1 MALWVPGDTSGLG
14 RWCRAED
21 TEALGLPTCLDR
33 DQSHEPFRREE
44 EEEAGS
50 KRVVVRELGGDASA
64 LNRMAS
70 NFPSTREGRGTNLL
84 LHHRGQ
90 CQKRNPFLRTKQGG
104 GEQTVSKQQANCI
117 AAEGESSLAP
127 PPP

>member
-50 KRVVVRELGGDASA
+50 KRVVVRELGG
-64 LNRMAS
+64 
-70 NFPSTREGRGTNLL
+70 GRFCFEPDGLKLPQHTG
-84 LHHRGQ
+84 GQ
-90 CQKRNPFLRTKQGG
+90 GHEPAPAPQGAVPKA
-104 GEQTVSKQQANCI
+104 EPLFEDQARRW
-117 AAEGESSLAP
+117 
-127 PPP
+127 